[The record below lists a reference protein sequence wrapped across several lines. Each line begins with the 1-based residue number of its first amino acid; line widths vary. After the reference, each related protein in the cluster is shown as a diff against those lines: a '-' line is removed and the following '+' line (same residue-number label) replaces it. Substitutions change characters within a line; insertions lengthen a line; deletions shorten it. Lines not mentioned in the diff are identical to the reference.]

1 MLMMRILSFRLS
13 KQKNEFLI
21 GKFLLKLEVKIRVNR
36 KLFRH
41 YVCPLS
47 TMNDKGHNSESE
59 RAAERMIR
67 HTAME
72 VHYDKRRNTIQFCT
86 HNGREIL
93 LVKLQTGL
101 AKHGINIYTLYAILP
116 AGKIPELC
124 QYTCGM
130 WNAKSK
136 LLSVYGIMPE
146 GSYGAPSNCTIN
158 IKMQVLDIITWDG

>member
-1 MLMMRILSFRLS
+1 MS
-13 KQKNEFLI
+13 KLKNEFLI
-21 GKFLLKLEVKIRVNR
+21 GKFLLKLEVKIRGNQ

-47 TMNDKGHNSESE
+47 TINNKGHISESE
-59 RAAERMIR
+59 RAAERGIR
-67 HTAME
+67 HRAME

-130 WNAKSK
+130 WNAKTK

-146 GSYGAPSNCTIN
+146 GSYSAPSNCTIN

>member
-1 MLMMRILSFRLS
+1 MCVS
-13 KQKNEFLI
+13 KQKNAFLI
-21 GKFLLKLEVKIRVNR
+21 GKFLLKLEVKIRGNR

-47 TMNDKGHNSESE
+47 TINNKGHISE
-59 RAAERMIR
+59 RAAEIR

-130 WNAKSK
+130 WNAKTK

-146 GSYGAPSNCTIN
+146 GSDSAPSNCTVN